1 MTGTLRGALPK
12 ITGSNYVKLKTRS
25 MPELFGSTRSG
36 GVSFGAAPDFPVTPR
51 FDTQHHFLI

>member
-25 MPELFGSTRSG
+25 MPELFGTHSVWWGLIWRST
-36 GVSFGAAPDFPVTPR
+36 
-51 FDTQHHFLI
+51 